1 MNWTE
6 VLGFV
11 TGAACVWLAARQHVL
26 NWPIGILNNVFFLIL
41 FWRAGLYADSL
52 LQLVYA
58 AIAIYG
64 WWKWARGGPAGGAL
78 PASRTP
84 PRMAMILTVLTVVA
98 TVALYAILRRF
109 TTSTVPAGDAI
120 TTAMSLTAQ
129 FMLGRKLVENWF
141 VWIAADVIYV
151 ALYCYKD
158 LYLTALLYAIF
169 IGMCVAGYRHWQRS
183 IAGRLALEPA

>member
-64 WWKWARGGPAGGAL
+64 WWHWARGGPAGGAL

-84 PRMAMILTVLTVVA
+84 ARMAAILTALTVVA
-98 TVALYAILRRF
+98 TVVLYAILRRY

-141 VWIAADVIYV
+141 VWIV
-151 ALYCYKD
+151 A
-158 LYLTALLYAIF
+158 
-169 IGMCVAGYRHWQRS
+169 
-183 IAGRLALEPA
+183 